1 MGSGVQGQV
10 DLLAG
15 CSWMVRTTKS
25 IGGLVVLTI
34 SPHPETECMRKGRFD
49 DFLITFLFLYDL
61 LPTLL
66 LHYRR

>member
-1 MGSGVQGQV
+1 
-10 DLLAG
+10 
-15 CSWMVRTTKS
+15 MVRTTKS